1 MSLNKKLFYLF
12 IFISHFCVAQTTING
27 RIVDEQNTPLE
38 NVTVIV
44 ETITSATILSYTA
57 TNSKGMYTLSTNS
70 KSDSLKIKVSYMG
83 FQSQE
88 KIIPSKNAQ
97 INFTLNESNEQLK
110 EVIIKN
116 KPIVQR
122 GDTINYSV
130 NSFKNQK
137 DQVIADVL
145 KKIPGIDVQL
155 DGTILYQG
163 KPIQKYYIEGLDL
176 LEGKYNLANNNLP
189 VNAVSRIQVLENH
202 QPVKVL
208 NDVIF
213 SDRASLNIK
222 LKKKNVLIG
231 TAKIGAGASPFLWDV
246 NSTPMFFSKK
256 KQTIIS
262 YQSNNTGYNAKR
274 DLKALTFDEFIQQL
288 KSKTKPINWVE
299 ISPIS
304 RPPFS
309 EKNWLDNSIHLI
321 SINYLERLKNEYQL
335 KTNISY
341 VNDLQKQIGTV
352 NTDVFTPN
360 DTITIRENKKN
371 ELKFSELKSKFILEK
386 NTDKGYFKNTLDY
399 NISWN
404 SETGNINR
412 NQLNQ
417 AVNKPNSQI
426 NNSLKYIFPFK
437 KNLITANSQVFY
449 NTNSNTL
456 SIQPGQFESL
466 LANGNPYNQ
475 LTQNVAHHNFYTN
488 NSFAL
493 TKSYERFTLQQK
505 IGVSYQ
511 NQQLNSGIYIDDSSD
526 KIIDN
531 AFINNTKFS
540 EKNLY
545 SSTSILFENNFF
557 KAKIGLPFRYST
569 VNRKDKNN
577 LQNTKKTE
585 LIFEPSINLSKE
597 INASWNI
604 STSLSREKSFG
615 NLQELYTGYI
625 VNNYRNIKASTSQIP
640 TNTKI
645 KSKFNIAYKNLVS
658 GIFID
663 GYFMNTYNTSNLIYQ
678 YDYDNNGTVSVSSIE
693 KENTRKGNNYSLKI
707 SKYFANLNTTIS
719 LKGSL
724 LISKKEQFLNNI
736 FTEVKN
742 QQKQLKATLDTDVI
756 NWLNISSNAT
766 LAYTDNSYSNNQLQE
781 TKRFNLSTDATFFI
795 NDKQL
800 LTLSI
805 ERYSNNLLA
814 NQNNNFFNAI
824 YRYTFSKKGMSFE
837 LKWNNILNTSVYE
850 NVFISNFSTLRT
862 TYNIRPSQILASLKF
877 RF

>member
-1 MSLNKKLFYLF
+1 MSKKLLF
-12 IFISHFCVAQTTING
+12 FLIFISGFCVAQTTIKG

-38 NVTVIV
+38 NVTVII
-44 ETITSATILSYTA
+44 ETIKNTTILSYTA
-57 TNSKGMYTLSTNS
+57 TNSKGMYTLSTN
-70 KSDSLKIKVSYMG
+70 KTDSLKIKVSYMG
-83 FQSQE
+83 FKSQQ
-88 KIIPSKNAQ
+88 KIISNKNAEV
-97 INFTLNESNEQLK
+97 NFTLNESNEQLK
-110 EVIIKN
+110 EVIVKN

-176 LEGKYNLANNNLP
+176 LEGKYNLANNNMP

-202 QPVKVL
+202 QPIKVL
-208 NDVIF
+208 NDVVF

-231 TAKIGAGASPFLWDV
+231 TAKMGTGVSPFLWDV

-274 DLKALTFDEFIQQL
+274 DIKALTFDEFMQLL
-288 KSKTKPINWVE
+288 KSNAKPIDWVQ

-321 SINYLERLKNEYQL
+321 SLNYLEKLKNEYQL

-341 VNDLQKQIGTV
+341 VNDFQKQIGTV
-352 NTDVFTPN
+352 NTDVFTLN
-360 DTITIRENKKN
+360 DTITIDENKKN
-371 ELKFSELKSKFILEK
+371 ELKFNELKSKFILEK

-404 SETGNINR
+404 SETGSVNS

-426 NNSLKYIFPFK
+426 NNSLKWIFPFK

-456 SIQPGQFESL
+456 GITPGQFESL
-466 LANGNPYNQ
+466 LTNNNPYNQ
-475 LTQNVAHHNFYTN
+475 LTQKVAHHNFYTN

-493 TKSYERFTLQQK
+493 IKSYKRFTLQQK
-505 IGVSYQ
+505 LGFNYQ

-531 AFINNTKFS
+531 TFINNTKFS
-540 EKNLY
+540 EKNIY

-557 KAKIGLPFRYST
+557 KAKIGLPFRYLT
-569 VNRKDKNN
+569 INRKEKNN
-577 LQNTKKTE
+577 LQNTKTTE
-585 LIFEPSINLSKE
+585 LIFEPNINLSKE
-597 INASWNI
+597 INAFWNI

-625 VNNYRNIKASTSQIP
+625 VNNYRNIKAYTSQIP

-645 KSKFNIAYKNLVS
+645 KSKFNIAYKNLVN
-658 GIFID
+658 GVFID
-663 GYFMNTYNTSNLIYQ
+663 GYFMNTHNTSNLIYQ
-678 YDYDNNGTVSVSSIE
+678 YDYDNNGAVSISSIK
-693 KENTRKGNNYSLKI
+693 KENTRINNNYSLKI

-724 LISKKEQFLNNI
+724 LISKKEQFLNNT

-742 QQKQLKATLDTDVI
+742 KQKQLKATLDTDVI
-756 NWLNISSNAT
+756 SWLNINSNLT
-766 LAYTDNSYSNNQLQE
+766 LATTNNFYSNNQLQE
-781 TKRFNLSTDATFFI
+781 AKRLNLNTDATFFI

-800 LTLSI
+800 LTLSF
-805 ERYSNNLLA
+805 ERYSNNLLT

-824 YRYTFSKKGMSFE
+824 YRHNFSKKGMSFE
-837 LKWNNILNTSVYE
+837 LKWNNILNTSLYE
-850 NVFISNFSTLRT
+850 NVFISNFSTIKT